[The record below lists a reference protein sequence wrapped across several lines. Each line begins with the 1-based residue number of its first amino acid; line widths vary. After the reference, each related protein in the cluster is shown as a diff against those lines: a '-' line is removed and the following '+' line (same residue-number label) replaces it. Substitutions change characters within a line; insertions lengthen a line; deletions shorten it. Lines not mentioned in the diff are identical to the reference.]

1 MPSTSA
7 DTLLAPAIS
16 GSLEQIIDN
25 LQSRL
30 RVLPTDWQSFASLGL
45 AYVQQARVTAD
56 PSYYPKA
63 QGVLQRSLGLERN
76 DNFAAMVG
84 MAALAAARHDFAGA
98 LRWGEE
104 AKAINP
110 YNGNVYGV
118 IGDAQVE
125 LGRYQDAFATFQ
137 KMVDT
142 LPGVASYARV
152 SYARELM
159 GDVPG
164 AIKAMEAARDIAGT
178 PADSAWADYQLGELY
193 FSQGNLDDAHAS
205 YARGVATDADYVP
218 PFAGLAKVAWARGH
232 LRKAIARYTD
242 VVARYPSPE
251 YVIALGDLYTSAGQN
266 DQAEQQYALVHVEE
280 RLFRANGVNIDLE
293 LALFDAAHGDP
304 ARALDGRSRRVGQ
317 TAQRARGG
325 RVRLGALR
333 RWEIRPSGRL
343 RPQGHGA
350 RVPQRLVRVPRRDDP
365 GEVGGPNAGA
375 TPAHGG
381 ARHQPALLDPV
392 RARREG
398 DAREVGGR
406 GMRRTARR
414 PLMLFAL
421 VMLAVLWPAA
431 AASAH
436 PLGNFT
442 VNLYSGIHVVPGE
455 IRIDYVVDMA
465 EIPTFQEKPSID
477 TDGDG
482 TMSAAELSAWAAG
495 EAPALAENLV
505 LSVDGRT
512 VSLQRSLGRGAPA
525 RRPRGVADPSVR
537 RGVRG
542 PRRSEGAHRLQRPQ
556 RRGHDRLARDHRRR

>member
-1 MPSTSA
+1 MKRVARIGGAALLAAMLFVAGGIGLFRSGGDGADAHAASTTSA

-16 GSLEQIIDN
+16 GSLEQIIEN

-30 RVLPTDWQSFASLGL
+30 RVLPTDWQAFASLGL

-63 QGVLQRSLGLERN
+63 QGVLERSLGLERN

-98 LRWGEE
+98 LRWGEQ

-193 FSQGNLDDAHAS
+193 FNQGNLDDAQAS

-232 LRKAIARYTD
+232 LRKAIAGYTD
-242 VVARYPSPE
+242 VVSRYPSPE
-251 YVIALGDLYTSAGQN
+251 YVIALGDLYTSAGQT
-266 DQAEQQYALVHVEE
+266 DRGRAAIRARPRRGTALPGE
-280 RLFRANGVNIDLE
+280 RREHRPRAGPVRR
-293 LALFDAAHGDP
+293 G
-304 ARALDGRSRRVGQ
+304 ARRSCRRV
-317 TAQRARGG
+317 
-325 RVRLGALR
+325 
-333 RWEIRPSGRL
+333 
-343 RPQGHGA
+343 
-350 RVPQRLVRVPRRDDP
+350 
-365 GEVGGPNAGA
+365 
-375 TPAHGG
+375 
-381 ARHQPALLDPV
+381 
-392 RARREG
+392 
-398 DAREVGGR
+398 
-406 GMRRTARR
+406 RR
-414 PLMLFAL
+414 PLATSGPSGTACTWPTRTPGLCTPTGAIAEAAVYARKAMSLGYRNALFAFHAGMIQL
-421 VMLAVLWPAA
+421 DW
-431 AASAH
+431 
-436 PLGNFT
+436 
-442 VNLYSGIHVVPGE
+442 
-455 IRIDYVVDMA
+455 
-465 EIPTFQEKPSID
+465 
-477 TDGDG
+477 G
-482 TMSAAELSAWAAG
+482 TATQARRL
-495 EAPALAENLV
+495 LAEALDINPHFSIQYAPVAQATLTTI
-505 LSVDGRT
+505 G
-512 VSLQRSLGRGAPA
+512 GAA
-525 RRPRGVADPSVR
+525 
-537 RGVRG
+537 
-542 PRRSEGAHRLQRPQ
+542 
-556 RRGHDRLARDHRRR
+556 